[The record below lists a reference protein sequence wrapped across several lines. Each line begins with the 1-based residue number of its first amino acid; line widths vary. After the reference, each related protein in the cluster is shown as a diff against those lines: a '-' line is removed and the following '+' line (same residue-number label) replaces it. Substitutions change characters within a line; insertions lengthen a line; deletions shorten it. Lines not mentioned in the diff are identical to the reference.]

1 VAVLSSWKSTPESMT
16 APPILIES
24 LRIKGIRSEET
35 DFEGIRQAF
44 ELYVHAPGRGVAV
57 NTRSTDVDSTNQG
70 HASV

>member
-1 VAVLSSWKSTPESMT
+1 MLSSWKSTPESMT

-44 ELYVHAPGRGVAV
+44 ELYVHAPGRGGVE
-57 NTRSTDVDSTNQG
+57 NTRYTDVESTNRG
-70 HASV
+70 RASV